1 MEFLQAIKSRY
12 SCRAYLNKPVDE
24 AVIRSVVEAAQK
36 SPSWGN
42 TQPWRVWVAG
52 GETAVSIRQENV
64 RLAEDGAPT
73 GPEIPMPA
81 ELQGLFKE
89 RYTQVGKSLF
99 ALMGIGREDEE
110 KRKAH
115 FLNNYNAFGA
125 PVLVYLT
132 VPESYTHYAVMDI
145 GAFMNAF
152 CLAATDQGLA
162 TCLQGALARYPDV
175 VREHLPIPA
184 DEKIVVGIALGYPDT
199 DARINTFQSSREP
212 LEKVLSF
219 TGF

>member
-1 MEFLQAIKSRY
+1 
-12 SCRAYLNKPVDE
+12 
-24 AVIRSVVEAAQK
+24 
-36 SPSWGN
+36 
-42 TQPWRVWVAG
+42 
-52 GETAVSIRQENV
+52 
-64 RLAEDGAPT
+64 
-73 GPEIPMPA
+73 
-81 ELQGLFKE
+81 
-89 RYTQVGKSLF
+89 
-99 ALMGIGREDEE
+99 
-110 KRKAH
+110 
-115 FLNNYNAFGA
+115 
-125 PVLVYLT
+125 

-184 DEKIVVGIALGYPDT
+184 DEKIVVGIALGYPDNE
-199 DARINTFQSSREP
+199 AKINTFRSSREP